1 MTFDFTSFL
10 GRKTAQVFVKVIS
23 NIQNASSQ
31 QVAVVGIS
39 NLKVSFISQKVT
51 FKQNHFD
58 IF

>member
-1 MTFDFTSFL
+1 MTLDFTSFI
-10 GRKTAQVFVKVIS
+10 GRKTAQVFVKVTS